1 MRARIFKKP
10 NSNIMR
16 ITNEFF
22 CHSLFYYLLL
32 IMFVLVFID
41 MVLCLIS
48 MDYLWMESNQ
58 KLFLDYEMRP
68 FCILAQIF
76 L

>member
-1 MRARIFKKP
+1 
-10 NSNIMR
+10 MR

-58 KLFLDYEMRP
+58 KLFLDYEMPP

>member
-1 MRARIFKKP
+1 
-10 NSNIMR
+10 MR

>member
-1 MRARIFKKP
+1 
-10 NSNIMR
+10 
-16 ITNEFF
+16 
-22 CHSLFYYLLL
+22 
-32 IMFVLVFID
+32 MFVLVFID